1 MADHTDLSKYPEPV
15 RAAYLLVLAAV
26 ATADG
31 SASPQEIAIMD
42 SMGKAAKVS
51 AESEGHIHG
60 VLTAHEPP
68 NIRAW
73 LATVAS
79 TDLKFHMLSDVFHI
93 VNADGVVQDSER
105 EQLHLVAHQLGIT
118 REQYAAIEKH
128 LSVSRAGPVSAAHTR
143 DMGSTFAAL
152 GIPASLLS
160 GGTPAQMLLSFA
172 SSFIK
177 AKLGVPQQ
185 QESAEGEGE
194 EAQSTPTPCPKFD
207 DEPAQSTPTPCP
219 KFDDEPAQSTPT
231 PCPKFDDEPAQ
242 STPTPCPKFDDEPA
256 GGSGPTPCPKF
267 DDEPAGQQEEQAP
280 PQSPLVSLL
289 GSVSPQLGGFAGLLG
304 SLSHSSHSSGGGA
317 PKKHGLFSS
326 MFS

>member
-207 DEPAQSTPTPCP
+207 DEPA
-219 KFDDEPAQSTPT
+219 
-231 PCPKFDDEPAQ
+231 
-242 STPTPCPKFDDEPA
+242 

>member
-231 PCPKFDDEPAQ
+231 PCPKFDDEPA
-242 STPTPCPKFDDEPA
+242 